1 MMHDASDEVN
11 GKQRQAV
18 AMMDNKEDK
27 RAVDDKGVWRQVRQ

>member
-18 AMMDNKEDK
+18 PIMDNKEDK
-27 RAVDDKGVWRQVRQ
+27 RAVDNKGVWQQARQ